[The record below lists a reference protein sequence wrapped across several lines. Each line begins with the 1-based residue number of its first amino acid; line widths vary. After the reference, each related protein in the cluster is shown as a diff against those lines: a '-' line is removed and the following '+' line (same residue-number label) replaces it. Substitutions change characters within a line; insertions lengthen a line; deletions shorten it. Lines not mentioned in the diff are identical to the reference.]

1 VAGERFFRRKDRLKG
16 GIYMSI
22 LESFLVSVLC
32 MSIVFV
38 LLGAFYFLM
47 NLLSGVVKYIEKPK
61 QTN

>member
-1 VAGERFFRRKDRLKG
+1 
-16 GIYMSI
+16 
-22 LESFLVSVLC
+22 

-47 NLLSGVVKYIEKPK
+47 ILLAGVVKYIEKPK